1 MSEAL
6 PQIYLARHGET
17 AWSITGQHTGRTDIP
32 LTPSGERNAVLLGER
47 LKDLT
52 FDAVYTSPLQR
63 ASKTCEL
70 AGFGAVAKKDP
81 DLMEWHYGD
90 YEGLTTADIQKDR
103 PGWNVFCDGC
113 PGGETIEEV
122 AARAQRVVARLR
134 ATTVSKVLLFSH
146 GHFLRFIAASWLG
159 LPMMDARFF
168 SLRPTSLSI
177 LAYEHNLNEPV
188 IRLWNDDGHIEKI

>member
-17 AWSITGQHTGRTDIP
+17 AWTITGQHTGRTDIP
-32 LTPSGERNAVLLGER
+32 LTPPGESKAVLLGKR
-47 LKDLT
+47 LKGLT

-70 AGFGAVAKKDP
+70 AGFSMGAKKDA

-90 YEGLTTADIQKDR
+90 YEGLTTAEIQKDR
-103 PGWNVFCDGC
+103 PGWNVFRDGC
-113 PGGETIEEV
+113 PGGETIEDI
-122 AARAQRVVARLR
+122 AARAQRVVDRLR
-134 ATTVSKVLLFSH
+134 ASTLSKVLLFSH

-159 LPMMDARFF
+159 LPMIDARFF

-177 LAYEHNLNEPV
+177 LAYEHNLTEP
-188 IRLWNDDGHIEKI
+188 IISLWNDEGLVARD